1 MTKKE
6 TVYAYVFKLYELEYK
21 PKGDKEKIRS
31 FIKRQLDKH
40 VEIWYEYTEL
50 EKVEFA
56 YIKIRDKMLKN
67 YVDVSKHK
75 RIINKLDT
83 FLNETYMIAAPE
95 LKAHNSIIGAIF
107 ENHIN
112 ALDTDSEKKENYD
125 QLCNAIK
132 KYNPDIPVPTYDE
145 WNETRD
151 RILLNPPPHCL
162 RAYDYISSYQDEQLE
177 LNDKTI
183 YPTQSEIDHV
193 IIQILLKNYQ
203 EQNNVTV
210 DVPLIKECLTFIKNF
225 DFHADGNDELLTEY
239 DPELAISKEDQD
251 EIIKKNLR
259 YFNYKKLLENL
270 AFIKYHDGKK

>member
-1 MTKKE
+1 MAKKE
-6 TVYAYVFKLYELEYK
+6 TVHDVVFKLYELKHAPENDK
-21 PKGDKEKIRS
+21 HEIRRINRNALDGDIKKWDKLSKLDKIELIFFRIRS
-31 FIKRQLDKH
+31 DVLEYVDASKRKRIENKL
-40 VEIWYEYTEL
+40 VNEL
-50 EKVEFA
+50 EK
-56 YIKIRDKMLKN
+56 
-67 YVDVSKHK
+67 
-75 RIINKLDT
+75 
-83 FLNETYMIAAPE
+83 TYMIAAPE
-95 LKAHNSIIGAIF
+95 LKAHNSVISAIF

-145 WNETRD
+145 WNDTRD

-251 EIIKKNLR
+251 EIIKKNLQ
-259 YFNYKKLLENL
+259 YFSYKKLLENL